1 MFKVELQQYALRFV
15 TISKF
20 LFKRQ
25 LYIHTPRFFN
35 KLDYI
40 YNWKL
45 LSKINKILWYNEYM
59 YITFFDIVFV
69 LVFCIILFIPLFQI
83 WMLFF
88 QKPFRQKRKIHPQ
101 YGARY
106 GKLYVI
112 LSDILFSSGGFGK
125 IEFYKNVIIVQQIWS
140 RTILDKTNFQELTPL
155 KQTKFFNLFQMY
167 RLKIMKHTPI
177 YILLSNYQY
186 KFLEHQISN
195 LTKNRAS

>member
-1 MFKVELQQYALRFV
+1 MSIFCVHSVFILSNELNNYV
-15 TISKF
+15 M
-20 LFKRQ
+20 
-25 LYIHTPRFFN
+25 N
-35 KLDYI
+35 C
-40 YNWKL
+40 KL

-88 QKPFRQKRKIHPQ
+88 QKPFCQRRKIHPQ

-112 LSDILFSSGGFGK
+112 LQEMLFTSGGFGK
-125 IEFYKNVIIVQQIWS
+125 IEFYKNLIIVQQIWD
-140 RTILDKTNFQELTPL
+140 RTVLDKTNFQELTPL

-167 RLKIMKHTPI
+167 RLKIMKYTPI

-186 KFLEHQISN
+186 EIFRTQIN
-195 LTKNRAS
+195 DLTKSRAS